1 MRAISQTSADRG
13 PCSRTKEENGFTGLD
28 IRDTSFITSLKM
40 TAAGVMK
47 FLLVDEKDKPQQ
59 SRL

>member
-1 MRAISQTSADRG
+1 MKTGRVQERK
-13 PCSRTKEENGFTGLD
+13 SRTVLTGLD

-40 TAAGVMK
+40 TAAGVMQ